1 MPEIILKNINFSY
14 PKSRKFCEAKVFDN
28 FSLKIESGIT
38 TVIMGASGSGKST
51 LLRLLTGSIVP
62 DEGFIYFD
70 GKDISNVNPKDRHI
84 SYVSEGI
91 VNYPMMSAF
100 KNIAFPLTI
109 QGSNGDEIRKRVFE
123 VAKEVKIDKFLNFRP
138 KQLSIGQNQ
147 RVAIARALIKKP
159 DLYIFDEMF
168 SALDEETR
176 NDLMYDLRKILK
188 QRNATT
194 IFVTHYKKEAFV
206 LADKIVVLDEGKVVE
221 EGTPR
226 ELIKSKNKLVRELLE
241 IDEN

>member
-1 MPEIILKNINFSY
+1 MPEIKLENIDFSY
-14 PKSRKFCEAKVFDN
+14 PKSRKLVETKVFEN
-28 FSLKIESGIT
+28 FSLNIESGIT

-51 LLRLLTGSIVP
+51 LLRLITGSINP
-62 DEGFIYFD
+62 DNGSIYFD
-70 GKDISNVNPKDRHI
+70 GKDISRVSPKDRHI

-109 QGSNGDEIRKRVFE
+109 QGASGDEIRKRVFE
-123 VAKEVKIDKFLNFRP
+123 VAREVQIDKFLNFRP

-147 RVAIARALIKKP
+147 RVAIARALVKKP

-176 NDLMYDLRKILK
+176 NELMYDLKKILK
-188 QRNATT
+188 EHNATS
-194 IFVTHYKKEAFV
+194 IFVTHYKKEAFA
-206 LADKIVVLDEGKVVE
+206 LADKVIILDEGKVVE

-241 IDEN
+241 IDGN